1 MLSVLAGAR
10 TWTECT
16 GVKWYLTWCYKCSRV
31 NFLLRFFWRLQVQRK
46 LEFKHKNT
54 SEQRGKGNRVHRGNN
69 YLLKWVSLL
78 FWMHF
83 NLPMLY
89 IGWIYISS
97 TVSLLISLKTA
108 ATIMFVSC
116 ILLSFNQVGLFF
128 FNIQREKRFTILIL
142 ENRNFG
148 HCRLFT

>member
-1 MLSVLAGAR
+1 M
-10 TWTECT
+10 
-16 GVKWYLTWCYKCSRV
+16 
-31 NFLLRFFWRLQVQRK
+31 QRK

-69 YLLKWVSLL
+69 SLLKWVSLL

-116 ILLSFNQVGLFF
+116 ILLSFNQVGFF
-128 FNIQREKRFTILIL
+128 FNIQREKRFTVFYYLKL
-142 ENRNFG
+142 ETSVSVDCLPRVFNV
-148 HCRLFT
+148 